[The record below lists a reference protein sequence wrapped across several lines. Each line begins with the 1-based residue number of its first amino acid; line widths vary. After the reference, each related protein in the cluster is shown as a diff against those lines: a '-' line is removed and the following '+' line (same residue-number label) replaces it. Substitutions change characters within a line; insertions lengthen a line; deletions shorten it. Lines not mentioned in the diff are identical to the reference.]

1 MSNAVNLGFAW
12 RSPLLPPSVLML
24 PGNPHQQNAHFALR
38 RTLNNSKDSFC
49 FALSLFF
56 LSLSLFLF
64 SPLIVR
70 FFHLFRSLESFSYS
84 LPRDFLR
91 NLTFFS
97 LSKMRFSVFFVFVYF
112 LSVRWLLELLLESSS
127 PSESLSQRKIEILQD
142 DEDDDEITFFVVFWL
157 FTQTLS
163 SLFLFLPLKNF
174 F

>member
-1 MSNAVNLGFAW
+1 MA
-12 RSPLLPPSVLML
+12 LPPTSPQCAHAARESSSAKRPLCT
-24 PGNPHQQNAHFALR
+24 PANAQQLQRFLLLC
-38 RTLNNSKDSFC
+38 TLT
-49 FALSLFF
+49 FF
-56 LSLSLFLF
+56 PLSLSLFLF